1 MKRSFG
7 TDGIRG
13 RVPDELGYEDAA
25 AVGYATG
32 RTWPR
37 SKALVGCDTRDSCPL
52 LAAGI
57 IAGLVE
63 AGVSA
68 EWLGVATTPAIE
80 HAAKSQG
87 VAGVVITASHN
98 LHPDNGIKVF
108 APSGLKP
115 DDATLR
121 ELEAWFADVPKVS
134 TKDEGRE
141 SEEEGI
147 NDGRIKGGEIKVSES
162 AGRAEG
168 EKSGSISPDT
178 ENQLAAD
185 LQNFW
190 KHPPEELPG
199 LNPHLRSYAGS
210 LPKINLQGRTI
221 VVDCANGAAAAIAPA
236 VIRSLGAE
244 VIAMGT
250 SPDGTNINKEC
261 GSTAPERMAAAT
273 REHKAH
279 CGFALDGDGDRI
291 VMAAPSGKIL
301 EGDNLLAI
309 LAHDMKARGE
319 LSGNTVVITP
329 MTNLGLRQALTS
341 WGLEFSEVPV
351 GDRHIQRE
359 LTANNWSLGGEP
371 SGHIIAAQ
379 HSQASD
385 GLLAALLI
393 LEIMLRTETSLDDL
407 AELFRPVPQTLT
419 NLPVAGDQTQLA
431 KKIAPEAAKLQATH
445 SDAIRIVVRPSGT
458 EPVLRIMVESET
470 PRLRKEITH
479 RLTALATELAEIQ
492 D

>member
-13 RVPDELGYEDAA
+13 RVPDELGYEDAV

-32 RTWPR
+32 RTWPGR
-37 SKALVGCDTRDSCPL
+37 EALVGCDTRDSCPL

-57 IAGLVE
+57 ISGLAE

-80 HAAKSQG
+80 HAAKSEG
-87 VAGVVITASHN
+87 VAGIVITASHN

-108 APSGLKP
+108 APNGLKP

-121 ELEAWFADVPKVS
+121 ELETWFADVPQVS
-134 TKDEGRE
+134 ARGESRE
-141 SEEEGI
+141 SEDRAINAEE
-147 NDGRIKGGEIKVSES
+147 IKGKKD
-162 AGRAEG
+162 AGGTEG
-168 EKSGSISPDT
+168 ESGAPKPESH
-178 ENQLAAD
+178 LADD
-185 LQNFW
+185 LHSFW
-190 KHPPEELPG
+190 QHPPEDLSKF
-199 LNPHLRSYAGS
+199 NPHLRRYAAS

-221 VVDCANGAAAAIAPA
+221 VIDCANGAATAIAPA

-250 SPDGTNINKEC
+250 SPDGANINIEC
-261 GSTAPERMAAAT
+261 GSTAPKKMAAAT
-273 REHKAH
+273 REHNAH

-301 EGDNLLAI
+301 EGDDLLAI
-309 LAHDMKARGE
+309 LAHDMKARSE
-319 LSGNTVVITP
+319 LAGDTVVITP

-359 LTANNWSLGGEP
+359 LVANGWSLGGEP
-371 SGHIIAAQ
+371 SGHIIAPQ

-385 GLLAALLI
+385 GLLVALLI
-393 LEIMLRTETSLDDL
+393 LEIMLRTEASLDDL
-407 AELFRPVPQTLT
+407 ADLFRPVPQTLT
-419 NLPVAGDQTQLA
+419 NVPVSGDQQQLA
-431 KKIAPEAAKLQATH
+431 KLITPEAAKLQATH
-445 SDAIRIVVRPSGT
+445 GDAIRLVVRASGT
-458 EPVLRIMVESET
+458 EPVLRIMVESENAQ
-470 PRLRKEITH
+470 LRKEITQ
-479 RLTALATELAEIQ
+479 RLVALSKKLEQ

>member
-13 RVPDELGYEDAA
+13 RVPDELGQEDAA

-32 RTWPR
+32 RTWPTG
-37 SKALVGCDTRDSCPL
+37 KALVGCDTRDSCPL
-52 LAAGI
+52 LAAGV
-57 IAGLVE
+57 IAGLAE

-87 VAGVVITASHN
+87 VAGIVITASHN

-134 TKDEGRE
+134 A
-141 SEEEGI
+141 
-147 NDGRIKGGEIKVSES
+147 GG
-162 AGRAEG
+162 
-168 EKSGSISPDT
+168 

-185 LQNFW
+185 LRNFW
-190 KHPPEELPG
+190 KHPPEDLASF
-199 LNPHLRSYAGS
+199 NPHLRRYAGS
-210 LPKINLQGRTI
+210 LPKIDLQGRTI

-250 SPDGTNINKEC
+250 SPDGTNINTDC

-279 CGFALDGDGDRI
+279 CGFALDGDGDRV

-309 LAHDMKARGE
+309 LARDMQAKDQLA
-319 LSGNTVVITP
+319 GNTVVITP
-329 MTNLGLRQALTS
+329 MTNLGLRQALKS

-379 HSQASD
+379 HSKASD

-419 NLPVAGDQTQLA
+419 NVPVAGDQTQLA

-445 SDAIRIVVRPSGT
+445 KNEARIVVRPSGT
-458 EPVLRIMVESET
+458 EPVLRIMVESEN
-470 PRLRKEITH
+470 PQLRNEITQH
-479 RLTALATELAEIQ
+479 LTALATE
-492 D
+492 

>member
-13 RVPDELGYEDAA
+13 RVPDELGQEDAVA
-25 AVGYATG
+25 IGYATG
-32 RTWPR
+32 RTWPS

-52 LAAGI
+52 LASGI
-57 IAGLVE
+57 IAGLAE

-87 VAGVVITASHN
+87 VAGIVITASHN

-134 TKDEGRE
+134 AGGEGRE

-147 NDGRIKGGEIKVSES
+147 NDERIRGGEIKVSES
-162 AGRAEG
+162 AAKAEG
-168 EKSGSISPDT
+168 ESEKAGSISPET

-185 LQNFW
+185 LRNFW
-190 KHPPEELPG
+190 KHPPEDLAS
-199 LNPHLRSYAGS
+199 LNPHLRRYANS

-236 VIRSLGAE
+236 VMRSLGAE

-250 SPDGTNINKEC
+250 SPDGTNINTDC

-273 REHKAH
+273 REHNAH

-309 LAHDMKARGE
+309 LARDMQAKDQLTGD
-319 LSGNTVVITP
+319 TVVITP

-371 SGHIIAAQ
+371 SGHIIAAKY
-379 HSQASD
+379 SKASD

-419 NLPVAGDQTQLA
+419 NLPVSGDQTQLA

-445 SDAIRIVVRPSGT
+445 KNEARIVVRPSGT

-470 PRLRKEITH
+470 PQLRNEITD
-479 RLTALATELAEIQ
+479 RLTTLATE
-492 D
+492 